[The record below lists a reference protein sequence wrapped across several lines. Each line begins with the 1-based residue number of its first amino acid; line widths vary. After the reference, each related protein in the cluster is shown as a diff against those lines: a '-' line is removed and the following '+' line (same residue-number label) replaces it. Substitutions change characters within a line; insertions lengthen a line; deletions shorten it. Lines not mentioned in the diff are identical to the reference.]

1 MSIENKNNKEPL
13 VWSTRAKRLAAG
25 TALAVAGGGVAG
37 AAYLASEQGPEMH
50 GHKIVVVDKG
60 DTVDQIV
67 NVHVE
72 GGASH
77 TGAVR
82 AEVLNDPD
90 NADVFENGQLDP
102 GEELE
107 VPEKVTQ

>member
-1 MSIENKNNKEPL
+1 MSKEKEKAPIRL
-13 VWSTRAKRLAAG
+13 TERARNGLGLLAAG
-25 TALAVAGGGVAG
+25 SVLAGGGYMA
-37 AAYLASEQGPEMH
+37 LEHNEPEMH
-50 GHKIVVVDKG
+50 GHKIVVVDRG
-60 DTVDQIV
+60 DTVDEII

-82 AEVLNDPD
+82 AEVMSDPD

-107 VPEKVTQ
+107 VPEKVTN